1 MGVVV
6 NSPSIYQF
14 IIKLHNFDTVVWY
27 KYKQEE
33 KVKRVENN
41 SCKAL
46 YITGMAME
54 ISEESINYSL
64 NAAKAIGYP

>member
-1 MGVVV
+1 M
-6 NSPSIYQF
+6 
-14 IIKLHNFDTVVWY
+14 VWY

-64 NAAKAIGYP
+64 NAAEAIGYP